1 MTLQLSIIVPVYNKY
16 NFTKSCLQDLFQLP
30 TDTHEIIVIDNGSS
44 DETQSELVKI
54 KDRSNFHYIRN
65 ELNGGFAFAC
75 NSGYRAA
82 TAPNVLFLN
91 NDIRVKNDHQSWT
104 QSLLE
109 HCNNAIVGPTMGQ
122 LDNNFNFIREANAS
136 LTGQN
141 VYVSGWCLAASKK
154 ILDRLRVRDY
164 IGPFS
169 EEFGLAYFEDSDLG
183 FRARQLNIPL
193 KIVNIPVVHFGKISS
208 QQLNT
213 YNLYTKA
220 KKIFT
225 DKWRK

>member
-30 TDTHEIIVIDNGSS
+30 SDTHEIIVFDNGSS
-44 DETQSELVKI
+44 DETQSELETI
-54 KDRSNFHYIRN
+54 KDRPNFHYIRS
-65 ELNGGFAFAC
+65 EHNGGFAFAC
-75 NSGYRAA
+75 NSGYQAA

-91 NDIRVKNDHQSWT
+91 NDVRVKNAYQFWT
-104 QSLLE
+104 QALLE
-109 HCNNAIVGPTMGQ
+109 HCDHALVGPTMGQ
-122 LDNNFNFIREANAS
+122 LDQNFNFIREANTQ
-136 LTGQN
+136 LTGERI
-141 VYVSGWCLAASKK
+141 YMSGWCLASSKK
-154 ILDRLRVRDY
+154 ILDKLRIENY

-183 FRARQLNIPL
+183 FRARQLNIPI
-193 KIVNIPVVHFGKISS
+193 KVVNIPVVHFGKISS

-225 DKWRK
+225 EKWRK

>member
-30 TDTHEIIVIDNGSS
+30 SDTHEIIVFDNGSS
-44 DETQSELVKI
+44 DETQSELEKI
-54 KDRSNFHYIRN
+54 KDRPNFHYIRS

-75 NSGYRAA
+75 NNGYRAA
-82 TAPNVLFLN
+82 NAPNVLFLN
-91 NDIRVKNDHQSWT
+91 NDIRVKNGHQVWT
-104 QSLLE
+104 QALLE
-109 HCNNAIVGPTMGQ
+109 HCEHAVVGPTMGQ
-122 LDNNFNFIREANAS
+122 LDQHFNFIREANTQ
-136 LTGQN
+136 LTGER
-141 VYVSGWCLAASKK
+141 VYLSGWCLASSKK
-154 ILDRLRVRDY
+154 ILDKLRIGNY

-183 FRARQLNIPL
+183 FRARQLNIPI
-193 KIVNIPVVHFGKISS
+193 KVVNIPVVHFGKISS

-225 DKWRK
+225 EKWRK